1 MDSELIDDFN
11 IDDIRFLIRAT
22 FDSVY
27 IIEYI
32 KLNGYEL
39 NGYELYDIDDYNR
52 NMDHIKIMMN
62 KKWFV
67 ENLTNEELNRI
78 NNIL

>member
-32 KLNGYEL
+32 KL

-78 NNIL
+78 NNSIL

>member
-39 NGYELYDIDDYNR
+39 YDIDDYNR
-52 NMDHIKIMMN
+52 NIDHVKIMMN

-78 NNIL
+78 NNILY